1 MTRSSS
7 PMLEGRRG
15 FLLSAGSA
23 LGCTLAACGASTTT
37 GAKAQSVE
45 GGGKH
50 EEAEVTPGEDLMQE
64 HGLLERILLVYD
76 EGARRIEAGEPLDL
90 TIITRGADIIRRFVE
105 EYHEKLEEE
114 FVFPRLQQ
122 AGQQV
127 ELVGTLLEQHRRGR
141 EVTEEIIRRASNA
154 AAPELARE
162 LRIFVRMYRP
172 HASREET
179 VLIPAFREVVGRSGY
194 LVLGE
199 QFEDKEHELF
209 GRGGFQDF
217 VAKVAELEKAL
228 GIYELAIFT
237 PS

>member
-122 AGQQV
+122 EQAHPK
-127 ELVGTLLEQHRRGR
+127 LPCALLEHEQTADHQRQADRQRTRHSCPRGAH
-141 EVTEEIIRRASNA
+141 EEPSGPIVKEKVFEHPVEWS
-154 AAPELARE
+154 
-162 LRIFVRMYRP
+162 
-172 HASREET
+172 ET
-179 VLIPAFREVVGRSGY
+179 
-194 LVLGE
+194 
-199 QFEDKEHELF
+199 Q
-209 GRGGFQDF
+209 Q
-217 VAKVAELEKAL
+217 
-228 GIYELAIFT
+228 
-237 PS
+237 